1 MRRAL
6 RWLIP
11 LLAALLFLWWNGAA
25 RRFCAEAVYPFQ
37 RTAGWAG
44 GQLAQRLAAAWR
56 GLCDGPARLDA
67 AEEVE
72 RLRVMLAESDRL
84 AAENATLRKA
94 LGWAREQPMRLVA
107 APILSHGGGLGVW
120 PRLTLGVGAA
130 QGVAPGDVVVAP
142 EGLVGRVAPDVSAH
156 TCQVILLSDPS
167 NRVAAEI
174 PGVATGIV
182 EGDAGEDFGE
192 DEGESLLYAP
202 KPLVMRFVDKDAEV
216 RPLRQRV
223 VSEGSGGLY
232 PPGLAIGT
240 VVARRRDDSGL
251 LAEVLVEPAAD
262 PTLLRVVFVRTR
274 GAEAPDGR

>member
-37 RTAGWAG
+37 RAAGWAG
-44 GQLAQRLAAAWR
+44 GQFAQRLAAAWR
-56 GLCDGPARLDA
+56 GLCDGPARLAA

-72 RLRVMLAESDRL
+72 RLRVMLAEADRL
-84 AAENATLRKA
+84 AAENAALREA
-94 LGWAREQPMRLVA
+94 LGWARAQPVRLVA
-107 APILSHGGGLGVW
+107 APVLSHGGGLGVW

-130 QGVAPGDVVVAP
+130 RGVAPGDVVVAP
-142 EGLVGRVAPDVSAH
+142 EGLVGRVGPDVSAH
-156 TCQVILLSDPS
+156 TCEVILLSDPT

-174 PGVATGIV
+174 PGVGTGVV

-192 DEGESLLYAP
+192 GADDSPLYAP
-202 KPLVMRFVDKDAEV
+202 RPLVMRFVDKDADL
-216 RPLRQRV
+216 RPLRQKV

-232 PPGLAIGT
+232 PPGLLIGE
-240 VVARRRDDSGL
+240 VVARRPAASGL
-251 LAEVLVEPAAD
+251 LAEALVEPAAD
-262 PTLLRVVFVRTR
+262 PALLRVVFVRTR
-274 GAEAPDGR
+274 GAEAPDER